1 MTKVRD
7 IAAFLGKT
15 EAFNTTNK
23 RLAFDSNQ
31 ISTLTPTIAT
41 DIIGQYGVV
50 VYNTVDSLPASPND
64 GDRAWVTGNNRFYIA
79 DSSWHNALLVNT
91 PPTINILNYD
101 SALNDSSSLTMT
113 IQVTDS
119 FENLDI
125 ISFGATIS
133 PSNITDSAVLT
144 FSRDSSVI
152 ALAISD
158 DSANEATSFTITFS
172 ANDQVNLATSVK
184 SFTIDKGFILTA
196 TDVYVSSTLSST
208 ATRVYVDS
216 DVTDIFQDD
225 DVINDN
231 NGNDATVTNITME
244 NLTYRGTE
252 STSFTSTSSIIYSD
266 ADLSSTVSTGQIM
279 AASNVVTSGNLGR
292 DEAGYTRY
300 GEVTGVTYSAG
311 GPSSSAQVTNAA
323 TYLGAIK
330 CPGSS
335 SYPYVVGYAFSY
347 SGTYFVTNGSTAQ
360 YYHLD
365 PSTNTINTSYM
376 WPSTAGYGTIYLVGT
391 YSYLASGFENIGSG
405 AFNAR
410 WYSGAISAQS
420 THYKRNTQT
429 IGGTPGTT
437 YNLTL
442 QGNQTTYYTNGSAI
456 DFSQATYNTTGGMWF
471 VVSNPSYN
479 SGTNTTTVP
488 LQTYTVQTLSWTNG
502 AQVRVRKNTGTVPS
516 HTGPNYIYYMFI
528 PMNTSVDWS
537 KTVNAGITA
546 GSSFRP
552 YNVYGYTAANTAI
565 SYTHAGTSPGSGT
578 LISNGGQIYTGNPT
592 TRLTVDAGGTQ
603 FTSGERIYLKT

>member
-1 MTKVRD
+1 MGKTRD

-23 RLAFDSNQ
+23 RLAIDSND

-41 DIIGQYGVV
+41 DIINQYGVV
-50 VYNTVDSLPASPND
+50 VYSTVDSLPASPND

-79 DSSWHNALLVNT
+79 DSSWHNALLINT

-152 ALAISD
+152 ALAISN

-184 SFTIDKGFILTA
+184 SFTIDKGFILTP
-196 TDVYVSSTLSST
+196 TDVYVSSLLSST
-208 ATRVYVDS
+208 TTAVYVDS
-216 DVTDIFQDD
+216 DVTNIFQDA

-231 NGNDATVTNITME
+231 NGNDATITDITME
-244 NLTYRGTE
+244 NLTLRGTE
-252 STSFTSTSSIIYSD
+252 STSFESTSSIIYSD
-266 ADLSSTVSTGQIM
+266 ADLSSTVSTGQII
-279 AASNVVTSGNLGR
+279 AASNIVTSGNLGR

-300 GEVTGVTYSAG
+300 GEVTNVTYSAG
-311 GPSSSAQVTNAA
+311 GPSSSSQVTNAA
-323 TYLGAIK
+323 TYLGPIK
-330 CPGSS
+330 VLAAGV
-335 SYPYVVGYAFSY
+335 SYPYVSGYAFSY
-347 SGTYFVTNGSTAQ
+347 NGTFFSTNGSTAQ
-360 YYHLD
+360 YYHLN
-365 PSTNTINTSYM
+365 PSSNTINTSYL
-376 WPSTAGYGTIYLVGT
+376 WPYSPGAGTVYLVGT

-405 AFNAR
+405 AFDAR
-410 WYSGAISAQS
+410 WYSGAFTGAS

-429 IGGTPGTT
+429 IGSTPGTT
-437 YNLTL
+437 YNFTV
-442 QGNQTTYYTNGSAI
+442 QGNQTSYYSNGSAI
-456 DFSQATYNTTGGMWF
+456 SFDSTYQTTGGNWY
-471 VVSNPSYN
+471 VVSNPTYD

-488 LQTYTVQTLSWTNG
+488 LQTYVPQTFQKNNG
-502 AQVRVRKNTGTVPS
+502 QSFSVRKNSSSVTTYNWV
-516 HTGPNYIYYMFI
+516 YYMFI
-528 PMNTSVDWS
+528 PLNTSTGWS
-537 KTVNAGITA
+537 NTVNAGVSA

-565 SYTHAGTSPGSGT
+565 TYTHGGTSPGSGT

-592 TRLTVDAGGTQ
+592 TKLTVDAGGTQ

>member
-23 RLAFDSNQ
+23 RLAFDSNE

-41 DIIGQYGVV
+41 DIINQYGIV
-50 VYNTVDSLPASPND
+50 VYSTVDSLPASPND

-152 ALAISD
+152 ALAISN

-184 SFTIDKGFILTA
+184 SFTIDKGFILTP
-196 TDVYVSSTLSST
+196 TDVYVSSLLSST
-208 ATRVYVDS
+208 TTRVYVDS
-216 DVTDIFQDD
+216 DVTNIFQDA

-231 NGNDATVTNITME
+231 NGNDATITDITME
-244 NLTYRGTE
+244 NLTLRGTE
-252 STSFTSTSSIIYSD
+252 STSFESTSSIIYSD
-266 ADLSSTVSTGQIM
+266 ADLSSTVSTGQII
-279 AASNVVTSGNLGR
+279 AASNIVTSGNLGR

-300 GEVTGVTYSAG
+300 GEVTNVTYSAG
-311 GPSSSAQVTNAA
+311 GPSSSSQVTNAA
-323 TYLGAIK
+323 TYLGPIK
-330 CPGSS
+330 LVGNGTI
-335 SYPYVVGYAFSY
+335 YPYVSGYAFSY
-347 SGTYFVTNGSTAQ
+347 SGTYFVTNASTAQ

-365 PSTNTINTSYM
+365 PSTNTINTNYL
-376 WPSTAGYGTIYLVGT
+376 WPYAAGAGTLYLVGT
-391 YSYLASGFENIGSG
+391 YSYLATGFDNIGSG

-410 WYSGAISAQS
+410 WYSGSYTGAS

-437 YNLTL
+437 YNFTV
-442 QGNQTTYYTNGSAI
+442 QGNQTSYYTNGSAI
-456 DFSQATYNTTGGMWF
+456 SFDTTYQTTGANFF
-471 VVSNPSYN
+471 VVSNPTYD

-488 LQTYTVQTLSWTNG
+488 MQQYTTLTFQKNNG
-502 AQVRVRKNTGTVPS
+502 QPFSVRKNSGTVPG
-516 HTGPNYIYYMFI
+516 HTGPNYIYYMFAI
-528 PMNTSVDWS
+528 QNTTLGWS
-537 KTVNAGITA
+537 NTVNAGITA

-552 YNVYGYTAANTAI
+552 YSVYGYTAANTAI
-565 SYTHAGTSPGSGT
+565 TYTHGGTSPGSGT